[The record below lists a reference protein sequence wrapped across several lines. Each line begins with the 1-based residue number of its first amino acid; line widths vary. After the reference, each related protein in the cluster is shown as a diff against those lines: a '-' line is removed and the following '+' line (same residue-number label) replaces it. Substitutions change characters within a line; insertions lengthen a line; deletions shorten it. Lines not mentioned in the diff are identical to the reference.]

1 MPGMKMNSG
10 RGYLESV
17 MPDDEETV
25 QDKAR
30 IFVNHLF

>member
-1 MPGMKMNSG
+1 MPGMKMNS
-10 RGYLESV
+10 GYLESV